1 MSHPFNKK
9 FPSGY
14 VLQVD
19 SWENDGDQSLQ
30 EMLYGLTLE
39 EVKFYVAFL
48 PYLES
53 CHSDV
58 KGMGNEEYS
67 SYQTFSVIMDL
78 YPKHK
83 EVISSLFP
91 GYNFKH
97 MYSEHKKEEVELDK
111 PIYGQLIDQM
121 YELITSLVSDPVEYE
136 GQFVRVYNG
145 HKVFFLKEEII
156 IPALKEVRI
165 K

>member
-1 MSHPFNKK
+1 MTNPFNKR

-19 SWENDGDQSLQ
+19 SWENDGDQNLQ

-39 EVKFYVAFL
+39 EVKFYIDFL

-53 CHSDV
+53 CHNSV
-58 KGMGNEEYS
+58 KGMGNEDFN
-67 SYQTFSVIMDL
+67 SYKTFSVLMDL

-91 GYNFKH
+91 GYKMEE
-97 MYSEHKKEEVELDK
+97 MYQDEEVDLYK
-111 PIYGQLIDQM
+111 PIYGQLISQL
-121 YELITSLVSDPVEYE
+121 YSLITSLVSDPVEYE
-136 GQFVRVYNG
+136 GCFVRVYDG
-145 HKVFFLKEEII
+145 HKVFFLKEDVV
-156 IPALKEVRI
+156 IPALKEVQV
-165 K
+165 